1 MVTVPH
7 AVLLLGHGAAVQRGE
22 LHQAVQSVVSQ
33 LGVVSDLEVQF
44 EEEFD
49 DGGLQDELLPRGPR
63 PQRRVLVGLEH
74 GDQLFWQ
81 VHVDEGPKR
90 GKGKFIAS

>member
-1 MVTVPH
+1 M
-7 AVLLLGHGAAVQRGE
+7 
-22 LHQAVQSVVSQ
+22 Q
-33 LGVVSDLEVQF
+33 L

-74 GDQLFWQ
+74 GDQLLWQ
-81 VHVDEGPKR
+81 VYVYERPKS
-90 GKGKFIAS
+90 GKGIRIES